1 MIDGARLHKALA
13 DLGLGSRREI
23 EGWIE
28 AGRVTVNGRAAV
40 LGQRIAR
47 GDRVAVDGKP
57 VRLPDAEPAAI
68 RVIAYNKPEGEICSR
83 RDPEGRPTVFAALP
97 RLRDGR
103 WIIVGRL
110 DLNTTGLLLATDSG
124 ELANRLMHPGSSIE
138 REYLVRVLG
147 EVDAALLARLRAGVL
162 LDDGMAAFDDIR
174 ELKGEGS
181 NRWFT
186 VVLREG
192 RNREVRRLWESQGC
206 KVSRLKRVRFGTVAL
221 GPRERRGTCRE
232 LDEAEVRALCAS
244 VGLIPPA
251 PARAGAP
258 ERPGARR
265 RDAAGAAQRS
275 PAPRATRGARGTYSS
290 VGDGGATPRGRSQG
304 AEAKR
309 GTRAGEPG
317 ATAGRDQRG
326 RGQGAAAKAEG
337 QGRDAGAV
345 AERPVRRNVDGSP
358 ANRAARRHDARAA
371 TPRPARRQEET
382 TAAKRPPRRR

>member
-1 MIDGARLHKALA
+1 MTEGARLHKALA

-28 AGRVTVNGRAAV
+28 AGRVTVNGRPAV
-40 LGQRIAR
+40 LGQRLAR

-57 VRLPDAEPAAI
+57 VRTPDAEPGPI
-68 RVIAYNKPEGEICSR
+68 RVIVYNKPEGEICSR

-124 ELANRLMHPGSSIE
+124 ELANRLMHPGSAIE

-147 EVDAALLARLRAGVL
+147 EVDPALLARLRAGVL

-181 NRWFT
+181 NRWFS

-251 PARAGAP
+251 PARAGTV

-265 RDAAGAAQRS
+265 REAAGAAKRS
-275 PAPRATRGARGTYSS
+275 PAPRATA
-290 VGDGGATPRGRSQG
+290 
-304 AEAKR
+304 
-309 GTRAGEPG
+309 
-317 ATAGRDQRG
+317 G
-326 RGQGAAAKAEG
+326 RGQGAAARGEG
-337 QGRDAGAV
+337 RGRDAGA
-345 AERPVRRNVDGSP
+345 AADRPVRRNADGSP
-358 ANRAARRHDARAA
+358 ANRAARRHDERAA
-371 TPRPARRQEET
+371 APRPARRHEE
-382 TAAKRPPRRR
+382 AAAVKRPPRRR

>member
-1 MIDGARLHKALA
+1 MSEGARLHKALA

-28 AGRVTVNGRAAV
+28 AGRVTVNGRPAV
-40 LGQRIAR
+40 LGQRVAR
-47 GDRVAVDGKP
+47 GDRIVVDGRP
-57 VRLPDAEPAAI
+57 VRLPEAQPAAI
-68 RVIAYNKPEGEICSR
+68 RVIVYNKPEGEICSR

-147 EVDAALLARLRAGVL
+147 EVDPALLARLRAGVL

-174 ELKGEGS
+174 ELEGEGS

-221 GPRERRGTCRE
+221 GPRDRRGTCRE

-251 PARAGAP
+251 RASAV

-265 RDAAGAAQRS
+265 REAGSAARRPG
-275 PAPRATRGARGTYSS
+275 APRARRGPPGTYSS
-290 VGDGGATPRGRSQG
+290 AGDDAAAPRGPSPG
-304 AEAKR
+304 AAPGR
-309 GTRAGEPG
+309 GARAGEQG
-317 ATAGRDQRG
+317 ATAGRDR
-326 RGQGAAAKAEG
+326 RGQGGAVTG
-337 QGRDAGAV
+337 GVSGRDAAD
-345 AERPVRRNVDGSP
+345 RPVRRNADGSP
-358 ANRAARRHDARAA
+358 ANRAARRHDERAA
-371 TPRPARRQEET
+371 TPGPARRKEEPA
-382 TAAKRPPRRR
+382 AAKRPPRRR

>member
-1 MIDGARLHKALA
+1 MNEGARLHKALA

-28 AGRVTVNGRAAV
+28 AGRVTVNGRRAV

-57 VRLPDAEPAAI
+57 VRLPDAEPAPI
-68 RVIAYNKPEGEICSR
+68 RVIVYNKPEGEICSR

-147 EVDAALLARLRAGVL
+147 DVDAALLARLRAGVL
-162 LDDGMAAFDDIR
+162 LDDGMAAFDGIR
-174 ELKGEGS
+174 ELEGEGS

-251 PARAGAP
+251 RAGGG
-258 ERPGARR
+258 ERTGARR
-265 RDAAGAAQRS
+265 REAGAAAKRS
-275 PAPRATRGARGTYSS
+275 PEPR
-290 VGDGGATPRGRSQG
+290 
-304 AEAKR
+304 
-309 GTRAGEPG
+309 

-326 RGQGAAAKAEG
+326 RGQGAAARGEG
-337 QGRDAGAV
+337 RGRDAGPE

-358 ANRAARRHDARAA
+358 ANRAARRHDERAA

-382 TAAKRPPRRR
+382 AAAKRPPRRQEETAAKRPPRRR